1 MELVLHHLVDV
12 YRECFL
18 FEYLGGRGRVGEEWE
33 KGGGEGRMAGE
44 GREEKGGRGRRKRRK
59 ELEKGIRGRG
69 RRKRGKELE
78 KEE

>member
-18 FEYLGGRGRVGEEWE
+18 FEYLGRRGKVGEGRE

-44 GREEKGGRGRRKRRK
+44 GREERGGRERGGRGVGRKC
-59 ELEKGIRGRG
+59 
-69 RRKRGKELE
+69 
-78 KEE
+78 